1 MELDLEVHHVDSR
14 LPNGIVARG
23 APMEDDGAMR
33 GFLLR
38 FLCSALGLAIA
49 AWLLPGISIDGQ
61 KLHAR
66 ARRVLLL
73 GIVNALVRPV
83 VLLLTLPLTVLT
95 LGLFLLVV
103 HGLKL
108 GSSPRRR
115 RRFRIAGFWAWRCSG
130 PIIVSLTSGFA
141 SWMIGGSGRME
152 VMVVRR

>member
-49 AWLLPGISIDGQ
+49 AWLLPGISIDGEGT
-61 KLHAR
+61 LVLA
-66 ARRVLLL
+66 ALLL

-103 HGLKL
+103 NGLML
-108 GSSPRRR
+108 GLVAALVEG
-115 RRFRIAGFWAWRCSG
+115 FRIAGFGTAVLGS
-130 PIIVSLTSGFA
+130 IIVSLTSGFA